1 MNTETGSIRNLI
13 PGTEGYAI
21 GDYDKSMDLE
31 KNIES
36 NESVSNGKTKKN
48 SWKEFF
54 TLGEV
59 GGYFFRKKDPS
70 RPSNINIKM
79 MHGIN
84 RISIIVF
91 LLGVIF
97 LILKRFL

>member
-1 MNTETGSIRNLI
+1 MENQVV
-13 PGTEGYAI
+13 P
-21 GDYDKSMDLE
+21 E
-31 KNIES
+31 K
-36 NESVSNGKTKKN
+36 KKKLTI
-48 SWKEFF
+48 KEFVS
-54 TLGEV
+54 LGEV

-84 RISIIVF
+84 KISIIIF

-97 LILKRFL
+97 ILVKRYL

>member
-1 MNTETGSIRNLI
+1 MRVIQLEAMTK
-13 PGTEGYAI
+13 
-21 GDYDKSMDLE
+21 DMDLN
-31 KNIES
+31 KNIEPDGS
-36 NESVSNGKTKKN
+36 TPNGKPKRN
-48 SWKEFF
+48 GWKEFF

-79 MHGIN
+79 MHGVN
-84 RISIIVF
+84 RISIIIF

>member
-1 MNTETGSIRNLI
+1 MEIGSSRNLI
-13 PGTEGYAI
+13 RQCDGY
-21 GDYDKSMDLE
+21 S
-31 KNIES
+31 IEANFMGMGVNDDIS
-36 NESVSNGKTKKN
+36 QHNNVSNGKTKRN
-48 SWKEFF
+48 GWRDFF

-79 MHGIN
+79 MHGVN
-84 RISIIVF
+84 RISIIIF
-91 LLGVIF
+91 LLGVIY

>member
-1 MNTETGSIRNLI
+1 MEKQSTTE
-13 PGTEGYAI
+13 
-21 GDYDKSMDLE
+21 E
-31 KNIES
+31 K
-36 NESVSNGKTKKN
+36 KKL
-48 SWKEFF
+48 SLREFF

-84 RISIIVF
+84 KISIAIF
-91 LLGVIF
+91 LIGVLY
-97 LILKRFL
+97 LILKRFI

>member
-1 MNTETGSIRNLI
+1 MEKQSTTG
-13 PGTEGYAI
+13 
-21 GDYDKSMDLE
+21 E
-31 KNIES
+31 K
-36 NESVSNGKTKKN
+36 KKL
-48 SWKEFF
+48 SLREFF

-84 RISIIVF
+84 KISIAIF
-91 LLGVIF
+91 LVGVLY
-97 LILKRFL
+97 LILKRFI